1 MYEHRRLISRCL
13 VLSALLLI
21 MSLPVAAMDAHDI
34 IRQMDAMETFATS
47 SVSGSIATTDRFGV
61 KTTTFKA
68 WSRGASDSLIEFT
81 SAAER
86 GQKILRTATG
96 LYLYYPDAQEMI
108 RLQGAALRQSMLG
121 SDLSY
126 EDMTAERDTLASYD
140 ATLEG
145 QATHNDRLCHVLRLT
160 AKSRTVAYPLQKL
173 WIDTE
178 TYIVLKA
185 EYSTATGRLLK
196 TMEVLETAEIASRTI
211 AVKTLI
217 SDKMK
222 RDSSTLMTIDTLEVN
237 IPLDPKL
244 FSIEELTW

>member
-1 MYEHRRLISRCL
+1 
-13 VLSALLLI
+13 
-21 MSLPVAAMDAHDI
+21 
-34 IRQMDAMETFATS
+34 
-47 SVSGSIATTDRFGV
+47 
-61 KTTTFKA
+61 
-68 WSRGASDSLIEFT
+68 
-81 SAAER
+81 
-86 GQKILRTATG
+86 
-96 LYLYYPDAQEMI
+96 
-108 RLQGAALRQSMLG
+108 
-121 SDLSY
+121 
-126 EDMTAERDTLASYD
+126 MTAERDTLASYD

-196 TMEVLETAEIASRTI
+196 TMEVLETADIASRTI